1 MRRLSLAISS
11 VLIALSVSASEG
23 YTASYEL
30 CITKAEG
37 ETSGLANCSNEELS
51 RQDARL
57 NKAYKTAISVISTEN
72 KQKLLS
78 SQRIWIK
85 FRDADCGIYYSLTGG
100 TMDILN
106 GSGCELSMTRERAE
120 ALEWMSQ
127 NGGE

>member
-51 RQDARL
+51 SKMRDL
-57 NKAYKTAISVISTEN
+57 T
-72 KQKLLS
+72 KLT
-78 SQRIWIK
+78 K
-85 FRDADCGIYYSLTGG
+85 PP
-100 TMDILN
+100 
-106 GSGCELSMTRERAE
+106 
-120 ALEWMSQ
+120 
-127 NGGE
+127 

>member
-1 MRRLSLAISS
+1 M
-11 VLIALSVSASEG
+11 
-23 YTASYEL
+23 
-30 CITKAEG
+30 
-37 ETSGLANCSNEELS
+37 
-51 RQDARL
+51 
-57 NKAYKTAISVISTEN
+57 SVISTEN
-72 KQKLLS
+72 KQKLLN